1 MSRPDGHEVFY
12 LSLKQIS
19 ERIARGELSPVD
31 VLHAVIDRTNAVEPQ
46 LHAYITTTFDRA
58 MADAR
63 EAEREIT
70 AGRHRGPLHGV
81 PVGLKDN
88 YWTRGIRTTAG
99 SKVLADF
106 IPTEDGTAVARLR
119 AAGGVITGKLNMHEL
134 AIGGTTTNPHY
145 GATHNP
151 WALDRIPGGSS
162 GGSAA
167 AVAAGLCYAA
177 LGTDTVASIR
187 HPACCCGVVGLKGTF
202 GRVSV
207 FGTVPLSWSLDHAG
221 PITRT
226 VEDAALVLN
235 AIAGYDAKDPGSANV
250 AVPDFTS
257 RLHEDLGGVR
267 IGLPRSYF
275 FEPLDP
281 EVREAVETAIGVL
294 RDLGASVRDVEF
306 PSAPQATVL
315 FPFLSRPEAASFQE
329 DFLRTRS
336 DDYGDVRWN
345 VELGEMILAT
355 DYLRAQRLRTAMR
368 GELDGILREVDAL
381 VTPTT
386 RGVAFP
392 IGQPFTTIDGQSID
406 PFDLSVG
413 LTAPFS
419 LTGSPAISVPCG
431 FNSEGLPIGLQIAGR
446 AWDEAMVLGI
456 GAAYERA
463 AGWRERHPTL
473 GPPLANPALRK

>member
-1 MSRPDGHEVFY
+1 MSQQGGHEVFY
-12 LSLKQIS
+12 LSLKQVS
-19 ERIARGELSPVD
+19 ERIARGELSPVE

-46 LHAYITTTFDRA
+46 LHAYITTTFEGA

-81 PVGLKDN
+81 PIGLKDN

-99 SKVLADF
+99 SKVLGDF
-106 IPTEDGTAVARLR
+106 IPAEDGTVVARLR

-151 WALDRIPGGSS
+151 WSLDRIPGGSS

-177 LGTDTVASIR
+177 LGTDTIASIR

-207 FGTVPLSWSLDHAG
+207 FGTVPLSLEPRSRGSDCAHGRGRRAG
-221 PITRT
+221 VEYDRRLRRQGPPVRPTSRFPISR
-226 VEDAALVLN
+226 A
-235 AIAGYDAKDPGSANV
+235 
-250 AVPDFTS
+250 
-257 RLHEDLGGVR
+257 RLHEDLDGVR

-294 RDLGASVRDVEF
+294 RDLGASIRDVEF
-306 PSAPQATVL
+306 PSAPEATVL

-386 RGVAFP
+386 RAVAYP
-392 IGQPFTTIDGQSID
+392 IGQPFTTVDGQPID
-406 PFDLSVG
+406 PFQLSVG

-431 FNSEGLPIGLQIAGR
+431 FNREGLPIGLQIAGR
-446 AWDEAMVLGI
+446 AWDEALVLGI

-463 AGWRERHPTL
+463 TGWRERHPSL
-473 GPPLANPALRK
+473 GPH